1 MYGLMHKHVMGRLSG
16 ISNVIEY
23 QKRMLPYAQIV
34 FIIHPDNRHKASED
48 IGKVVSAEIPR
59 KPTAADNEETR
70 ESLIR
75 TRTACHIWLV
85 VHVVQRI
92 PVSQVQPEIPT
103 HSKPF

>member
-34 FIIHPDNRHKASED
+34 VIIHPDNRHKASED

-70 ESLIR
+70 ECLIR
-75 TRTACHIWLV
+75 TRTAV
-85 VHVVQRI
+85 V
-92 PVSQVQPEIPT
+92 T
-103 HSKPF
+103 HMARGPCRAENLSEFLAKSVAGAA